1 MSQRV
6 KESLDKSFVIAQ
18 KHLHRLQYAY
28 TKIAPLFPLDAEKYT
43 QLSDEEIAYIDQ
55 YLFRFAKLQDVMGQK
70 IFRYLLLYVGEDVDY
85 KPFMDILN
93 RMEKLELLE
102 DAKQWIKLL
111 MDILNR
117 MEKLELL
124 EDAKQ
129 WIKLREIRNEI
140 SHQYDDDPEEMSVA
154 INHIVGEKETIERV
168 FQKLLSYYNGLS
180 NA

>member
-102 DAKQWIKLL
+102 DAKQWIKL
-111 MDILNR
+111 
-117 MEKLELL
+117 
-124 EDAKQ
+124 
-129 WIKLREIRNEI
+129 REIRNEI

>member
-28 TKIAPLFPLDAEKYT
+28 TKIVPLFPLDAEKYT

-55 YLFRFAKLQDVMGQK
+55 YLFRFAKLQDVMGEK
-70 IFRYLLLYVGEDVDY
+70 IFRYLLLYVGEDVEY

-93 RMEKLELLE
+93 RMEKLKLLE
-102 DAKQWIKLL
+102 NAKL
-111 MDILNR
+111 
-117 MEKLELL
+117 
-124 EDAKQ
+124 

-140 SHQYDDDPEEMSVA
+140 SHQYDDEPEEMSVA

>member
-28 TKIAPLFPLDAEKYT
+28 TKIALLFPLDAEKYT

-70 IFRYLLLYVGEDVDY
+70 IFRYLLLYVGEDVEY

-102 DAKQWIKLL
+102 DAKL
-111 MDILNR
+111 
-117 MEKLELL
+117 
-124 EDAKQ
+124 